1 MKGKEIRTLESVEV
15 RSDDE
20 SNKMFIE
27 GYALKYNTWSE
38 DLGGFKETISPDA
51 LNETDLTDVRCLV
64 DHIPSQIIGRTT
76 AGTLKLTKD
85 KIGLKYRCELPNTNY
100 AKDLYENMRLGNI
113 NQCSFGFMLSEDGDE
128 MRFDKNNNIY
138 QRTLK
143 NISQLTDVSVVT
155 YPAYKDTDV
164 APALRS
170 IEMIEKQNEDIAK
183 KEELSQRLRKLQIE
197 NNMSKR

>member
-1 MKGKEIRTLESVEV
+1 MKGKEIRNLETIEV
-15 RSDDE
+15 RSQEDSD
-20 SNKMFIE
+20 KMVIE

-38 DLGGFKETISPDA
+38 DLGGFVETISPEA
-51 LNETDLTDVRCLV
+51 LDKTDLSDVRCLV

-76 AGTLKLTKD
+76 AGTLELTKD
-85 KIGLKYRCELPNTNY
+85 EVGLKYRCTLPNTNY
-100 AKDLYENMRLGNI
+100 AKDLYENMRVGNI
-113 NQCSFGFMLSEDGDE
+113 NQCSFGFILSDDGDE

-170 IEMIEKQNEDIAK
+170 IEKIEQEKKDIAQ
-183 KEELSQRLRKLQIE
+183 KEELTKKLRKLEIE
-197 NNMSKR
+197 NNIYKR

>member
-1 MKGKEIRTLESVEV
+1 
-15 RSDDE
+15 
-20 SNKMFIE
+20 MFIE

-85 KIGLKYRCELPNTNY
+85 EIGLKYHCELPNTNY

-113 NQCSFGFMLSEDGDE
+113 NQCSFGCMLSEDGDE